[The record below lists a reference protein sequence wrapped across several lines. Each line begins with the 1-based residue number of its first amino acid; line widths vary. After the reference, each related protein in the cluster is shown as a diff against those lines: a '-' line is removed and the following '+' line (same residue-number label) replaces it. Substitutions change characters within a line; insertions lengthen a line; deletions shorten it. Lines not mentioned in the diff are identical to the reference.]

1 MENIFLEKWYTKCG
15 SETIPGPFS
24 KKAKILYRAFIA
36 KLRAI
41 EIYRPLLVRLRL
53 LHEILGDVCI
63 VSIVI
68 VW

>member
-24 KKAKILYRAFIA
+24 KRSKILYRAFIA

-41 EIYRPLLVRLRL
+41 EIYWPLLVWFRL
-53 LHEILGDVCI
+53 LLEILGDVCI